1 MSVVIDSSVT
11 LAWFFEDKRSDE
23 TDNVLDHVA
32 TAGAIVPSLWR
43 LEIANG
49 FQSALRRKR
58 ITVAF
63 RDASLA
69 NLRAFPIVVDTE
81 TDRHAWGSTL
91 TLSERFGLTLCDASY
106 LELAQRLRLP
116 LASLD
121 RELRTACRALRVTLK
136 P

>member
-11 LAWFFEDKRSDE
+11 LAWFFEDERSDE
-23 TDNVLDHVA
+23 TENVLDQVA

-91 TLSERFGLTLCDASY
+91 ALSERFGLTSYDASY

-121 RELRTACRALRVTLK
+121 RELRTACRALRVSLK

>member
-1 MSVVIDSSVT
+1 M
-11 LAWFFEDKRSDE
+11 R
-23 TDNVLDHVA
+23 H
-32 TAGAIVPSLWR
+32 
-43 LEIANG
+43 
-49 FQSALRRKR
+49 KR

-91 TLSERFGLTLCDASY
+91 ALSERFGLTPYDASY

-121 RELRTACRALRVTLK
+121 RELRTACRALRVSLK
-136 P
+136 PS

>member
-11 LAWFFEDKRSDE
+11 LAWFFEDERSDE
-23 TDNVLDHVA
+23 TDRMLDQVA
-32 TAGAIVPSLWR
+32 RSGAVVPSLWR

-91 TLSERFGLTLCDASY
+91 ALSERFGLTAYDASY

-121 RELRTACRALRVTLK
+121 SELRAACRALRLPLK

>member
-11 LAWFFEDKRSDE
+11 LAWFFEDERSDE

-32 TAGAIVPSLWR
+32 TAGAIVPSLWS

-91 TLSERFGLTLCDASY
+91 MLSERFGLTLYDASY

-121 RELRTACRALRVTLK
+121 RELRTACRALRVPLK

>member
-11 LAWFFEDKRSDE
+11 LAWFFEDERSDA
-23 TDNVLDHVA
+23 TDALLQQVVA
-32 TAGAIVPSLWR
+32 EGAVVPSLWR

-69 NLRAFPIVVDTE
+69 DLAAFPIAVDAE

-91 TLSERFGLTLCDASY
+91 TLAERHGLTPYDACY

-121 RELRTACRALRVTLK
+121 RELRAASRALRVALK

>member
-11 LAWFFEDKRSDE
+11 LAWFFEDERSDE
-23 TDNVLDHVA
+23 TENVLDQVA

-69 NLRAFPIVVDTE
+69 NLRAFPMVVDTE

-91 TLSERFGLTLCDASY
+91 ALSERFGLTSYDASY

-121 RELRTACRALRVTLK
+121 RELRTACRALRVSLK

>member
-1 MSVVIDSSVT
+1 M
-11 LAWFFEDKRSDE
+11 
-23 TDNVLDHVA
+23 
-32 TAGAIVPSLWR
+32 
-43 LEIANG
+43 
-49 FQSALRRKR
+49 RRKR

-91 TLSERFGLTLCDASY
+91 ALSERFGLTPYDASY

-116 LASLD
+116 LAACLARPRVAHRVPCAARIVEAIMNDLD
-121 RELRTACRALRVTLK
+121 DDGVGTGTAIRRAAGQRVNSDA
-136 P
+136 PYAGMPWRG